1 MTIQPQ
7 EGIDLPSPTETLSWW
22 IKNKNKVCGAILL
35 LIGFFG
41 GNVDRVTQIARDI
54 IPDLSGS
61 KQDNGGDGDVQSLP
75 YYPEP
80 AEEPTDP
87 DLIEDIKDKV
97 NDNASD
103 INNLQVRQESL
114 VRDIGE
120 FGIKVED
127 LKDKVEL
134 LEVEDETKEEDN
146 NGQIPIE

>member
-1 MTIQPQ
+1 MTIKQ
-7 EGIDLPSPTETLSWW
+7 EDSLELPSPTETLSWW
-22 IKNKNKVCGAILL
+22 IKNKNKICGAILV

-41 GNVDRVTQIARDI
+41 GNVDRVTQLARDI
-54 IPDLSGS
+54 VPDLSGN
-61 KQDNGGDGDVQSLP
+61 KPDDGGDGDVQSLP
-75 YYPEP
+75 YYPDPE
-80 AEEPTDP
+80 EEPTDP

-103 INNLQVRQESL
+103 INNLQMRQESL

-120 FGIKVED
+120 FGLKVED

-134 LEVEDETKEEDN
+134 LEDETEEEDN